1 MCKPAALYS
10 RCSDERNYG
19 HGAVVEEFTITYG
32 AVTHVGQVR
41 TGNEDSLL
49 ADNNVFMVADG
60 MGGHNAGEVASL
72 MAVEHLREAASG
84 IIAETDLVQALTH
97 ANEVIYAE
105 SMTNHLHHGMGTTL
119 AAMVVLDNNSIVV
132 AHVGDSRVYMWN
144 EGSLTRLSKDHSYVQ
159 ELVDEGIV
167 SIEEARTH
175 PRRNIVT
182 RALGIDA
189 EVDIEANTFPVT
201 VGAWYVLCSDG
212 LVDEISDADIAK
224 VLERCTT
231 PHEASQALVD
241 AANAAGGRDNITVI
255 VVSTASPYAEVV
267 VPAEVPSAS
276 GTDDTD
282 PAGVPVVETPA
293 PVPAPTPAKKKF
305 RFGPVLFWSALG
317 GIVLAVLV
325 VFAAYGRTG
334 YFVSFQGDD
343 VVVLKGRPGGV
354 LWFNPTVEAR
364 TTLTR
369 SDLTEAFALEITG
382 EPTFSES
389 SAAQT
394 YVNGIRDE
402 VQPNTTTT
410 LPAIVTTTMPSTSV
424 LSTSTT
430 SSTSTNLVK

>member
-1 MCKPAALYS
+1 M
-10 RCSDERNYG
+10 
-19 HGAVVEEFTITYG
+19 EEFTITYG

-72 MAVEHLREAASG
+72 MAVEQLREAAGS
-84 IIAETDLVQALTH
+84 IIAETDLVQALEQ

-119 AAMVVLDNNSIVV
+119 AAMVVLENNTLVV

-144 EGSLTRLSKDHSYVQ
+144 EGALSRLSKDHSYVQ

-189 EVDIEANTFPVT
+189 DVEVEANTFPVT

-212 LVDEISDADIAK
+212 LVDEISDTDIAK
-224 VLERCTT
+224 VLGRCTS
-231 PHEASQALVD
+231 PHEAAQALVD

-255 VVSTASPYAEVV
+255 VVSTALPEAEVV
-267 VPAEVPSAS
+267 EPVEVPSSS
-276 GTDDTD
+276 GVDDTD
-282 PAGVPVVETPA
+282 PAGIPVVEKATA
-293 PVPAPTPAKKKF
+293 ASVSASASAKKKF

-369 SDLTEAFALEITG
+369 SDLSDELALEIAG
-382 EPTFSES
+382 EPTFGES

-402 VQPNTTTT
+402 VQPNPTTT
-410 LPAIVTTTMPSTSV
+410 LPAVVTTTS
-424 LSTSTT
+424 STSTT
-430 SSTSTNLVK
+430 SSTTSTVVE

>member
-1 MCKPAALYS
+1 M
-10 RCSDERNYG
+10 
-19 HGAVVEEFTITYG
+19 EEFTITYG

-72 MAVEHLREAASG
+72 MAVEQLREAAGS
-84 IIAETDLVQALTH
+84 IIAETDLVQALEQ

-119 AAMVVLDNNSIVV
+119 AAMVVLENNTLVV

-144 EGSLTRLSKDHSYVQ
+144 EGALSRLSKDHSYVQ

-189 EVDIEANTFPVT
+189 DVEVEANTFPVT

-224 VLERCTT
+224 VLERCTS
-231 PHEASQALVD
+231 PHEAAQALVD

-255 VVSTASPYAEVV
+255 VVSTAAPHAEVV
-267 VPAEVPSAS
+267 VPVEE
-276 GTDDTD
+276 
-282 PAGVPVVETPA
+282 PVSPITPPPPHSENAPVIVMNETPA
-293 PVPAPTPAKKKF
+293 AAAPAKKKF

-369 SDLTEAFALEITG
+369 SDLSDELALEIAG

-402 VQPNTTTT
+402 VQPNPTTT
-410 LPAIVTTTMPSTSV
+410 LPAVVTTTTS
-424 LSTSTT
+424 STSTT
-430 SSTSTNLVK
+430 SSTTSTVVE

>member
-1 MCKPAALYS
+1 
-10 RCSDERNYG
+10 
-19 HGAVVEEFTITYG
+19 VEEFTITYG

-72 MAVEHLREAASG
+72 MAVEQLREAASG
-84 IIAETDLVQALTH
+84 IIAETDLVQALEN

-119 AAMVVLDNNSIVV
+119 AAMVVLENNTLVV
-132 AHVGDSRVYMWN
+132 AHVGDSRVYMWH
-144 EGSLTRLSKDHSYVQ
+144 EGALSRLSKDHSYVQ

-167 SIEEARTH
+167 SIDEARTH

-189 EVDIEANTFPVT
+189 NVEVEANTFPVT

-224 VLERCTT
+224 VLERCTS
-231 PHEASQALVD
+231 PHEAAQALVD

-255 VVSTASPYAEVV
+255 VVSTASPDAEVV
-267 VPAEVPSAS
+267 VPVEAPSTS
-276 GTDDTD
+276 GADDTN
-282 PAGVPVVETPA
+282 PAGIPVVAAVTPA
-293 PVPAPTPAKKKF
+293 ATAAAPAKKKF

-369 SDLTEAFALEITG
+369 SDLTDSLALEIAG

-402 VQPNTTTT
+402 VQPNPTTT
-410 LPAIVTTTMPSTSV
+410 LPAVVTTTSS
-424 LSTSTT
+424 STSTT
-430 SSTSTNLVK
+430 SSTTSTVVK

>member
-1 MCKPAALYS
+1 M
-10 RCSDERNYG
+10 
-19 HGAVVEEFTITYG
+19 EEFTITYG

-84 IIAETDLVQALTH
+84 IIAETDLVQALVH

-119 AAMVVLDNNSIVV
+119 AAMVVLDNNNIVV
-132 AHVGDSRVYMWN
+132 AHVGDSRVYMWH
-144 EGSLTRLSKDHSYVQ
+144 EKALTRLSKDHSYVQ

-189 EVDIEANTFPVT
+189 EVDVEANTFPVT

-255 VVSTASPYAEVV
+255 VVSTAAPHAEVV
-267 VPAEVPSAS
+267 VPVEEPVSPITPPPPDSAN
-276 GTDDTD
+276 
-282 PAGVPVVETPA
+282 APVITMNETPA
-293 PVPAPTPAKKKF
+293 TPAKKKF

-369 SDLTEAFALEITG
+369 SDLSDELALEIAG

-402 VQPNTTTT
+402 VQPNPTTT
-410 LPAIVTTTMPSTSV
+410 LPAIVTTTVPSTSV
-424 LSTSTT
+424 PSTSTSTT
-430 SSTSTNLVK
+430 SSTSTTLVK

>member
-1 MCKPAALYS
+1 M
-10 RCSDERNYG
+10 
-19 HGAVVEEFTITYG
+19 EEFTITYG

-72 MAVEHLREAASG
+72 MAVEQLREAAGS
-84 IIAETDLVQALTH
+84 IIAETDLVQALES

-132 AHVGDSRVYMWN
+132 AHVGDSRVYMWHDKA
-144 EGSLTRLSKDHSYVQ
+144 LTRLSKDHSYVQ

-167 SIEEARTH
+167 SIDEARTH

-189 EVDIEANTFPVT
+189 EVNVEANTFPVT

-231 PHEASQALVD
+231 PHEAAQALVD

-255 VVSTASPYAEVV
+255 VVSTASPHAEVV
-267 VPAEVPSAS
+267 VPVEA
-276 GTDDTD
+276 
-282 PAGVPVVETPA
+282 PAPIPEATPA
-293 PVPAPTPAKKKF
+293 PVAPAPTPAKKKF
-305 RFGPVLFWSALG
+305 RFGPVLFWSALV

-334 YFVSFQGDD
+334 YFVGFQGDD

-369 SDLTEAFALEITG
+369 SDLSDELALEITG

-402 VQPNTTTT
+402 VQPNPTTT
-410 LPAIVTTTMPSTSV
+410 LPAIVTTTVPST
-424 LSTSTT
+424 STSTT
-430 SSTSTNLVK
+430 SSTSTTLAK

>member
-1 MCKPAALYS
+1 M
-10 RCSDERNYG
+10 
-19 HGAVVEEFTITYG
+19 EEFTITYG

-49 ADNNVFMVADG
+49 ADHNVFMVADG

-84 IIAETDLVQALTH
+84 IIAETDLVQALVH

-119 AAMVVLDNNSIVV
+119 AAMVVLDNNNIVV
-132 AHVGDSRVYMWN
+132 AHVGDSRVYMWH
-144 EGSLTRLSKDHSYVQ
+144 EKALTRLSKDHSYVQ

-167 SIEEARTH
+167 SIDEARTH

-189 EVDIEANTFPVT
+189 EVDVEANTFPVT

-255 VVSTASPYAEVV
+255 VVSTAAPHVELV
-267 VPAEVPSAS
+267 VPVEEPVSPITPPPPHSAN
-276 GTDDTD
+276 D
-282 PAGVPVVETPA
+282 PVITMRETPA
-293 PVPAPTPAKKKF
+293 KRKF

-354 LWFNPTVEAR
+354 LWFNSTVEAR

-369 SDLTEAFALEITG
+369 SDLSDELALEIAG

-402 VQPNTTTT
+402 VQPNPTTT
-410 LPAIVTTTMPSTSV
+410 LPAIATTTVPST
-424 LSTSTT
+424 STSTT
-430 SSTSTNLVK
+430 SSTSTTLAK

>member
-1 MCKPAALYS
+1 M
-10 RCSDERNYG
+10 
-19 HGAVVEEFTITYG
+19 EEFTITYG

-84 IIAETDLVQALTH
+84 IIAETDLVQALVH

-119 AAMVVLDNNSIVV
+119 AAMVVLDNNNIVV
-132 AHVGDSRVYMWN
+132 AHVGDSRVYMWH
-144 EGSLTRLSKDHSYVQ
+144 EKALTRLSKDHSYVQ

-212 LVDEISDADIAK
+212 LVDEISDADITK

-231 PHEASQALVD
+231 PHEAAQALVD

-255 VVSTASPYAEVV
+255 VVSTASPHAEVV
-267 VPAEVPSAS
+267 MPAEVPSAS
-276 GTDDTD
+276 GIADTD
-282 PAGVPVVETPA
+282 PAGVPVVEKETPA
-293 PVPAPTPAKKKF
+293 AEPAKKKF

-369 SDLTEAFALEITG
+369 SDLSDELALEIAG

-402 VQPNTTTT
+402 VQPNPTTT
-410 LPAIVTTTMPSTSV
+410 LPAIVTTTVPSTSV
-424 LSTSTT
+424 PSTSTT
-430 SSTSTNLVK
+430 SSTSTTLAK

>member
-1 MCKPAALYS
+1 
-10 RCSDERNYG
+10 
-19 HGAVVEEFTITYG
+19 VEEFTITYG

-72 MAVEHLREAASG
+72 MAVEQLREAASG
-84 IIAETDLVQALTH
+84 IIAETDLVQALES

-132 AHVGDSRVYMWN
+132 AHVGDSRVYMWH
-144 EGSLTRLSKDHSYVQ
+144 EGALTRLSKDHSYVQ

-189 EVDIEANTFPVT
+189 DVEVEANTFPVT

-224 VLERCTT
+224 VLERCTS
-231 PHEASQALVD
+231 PHEAAQALVD

-255 VVSTASPYAEVV
+255 VVSTASPDAEVV
-267 VPAEVPSAS
+267 VPVEKPAS
-276 GTDDTD
+276 PISPPRDSEND
-282 PAGVPVVETPA
+282 PVLVMRE
-293 PVPAPTPAKKKF
+293 TPAKKKF

-334 YFVSFQGDD
+334 YFVGFQGDD

-369 SDLTEAFALEITG
+369 SDLTESLAVEIAG

-402 VQPNTTTT
+402 VQPNPTTT
-410 LPAIVTTTMPSTSV
+410 LPAVVTTTTS
-424 LSTSTT
+424 STSTT
-430 SSTSTNLVK
+430 SSTTSTVVK

>member
-1 MCKPAALYS
+1 M
-10 RCSDERNYG
+10 
-19 HGAVVEEFTITYG
+19 EEFTITYG

-72 MAVEHLREAASG
+72 MAVEQLREAASG
-84 IIAETDLVQALTH
+84 IIAETDLVQALES

-119 AAMVVLDNNSIVV
+119 AAMVVLENNTLVV
-132 AHVGDSRVYMWN
+132 AHVGDSRVYMWH
-144 EGSLTRLSKDHSYVQ
+144 EGALSRLSKDHSYVQ

-189 EVDIEANTFPVT
+189 NVEVEANTFPVT

-224 VLERCTT
+224 VLERCTS
-231 PHEASQALVD
+231 PHEAAQALVD

-255 VVSTASPYAEVV
+255 VVSTASPDAEVV
-267 VPAEVPSAS
+267 VPVEKPAS
-276 GTDDTD
+276 PISPPRDSEND
-282 PAGVPVVETPA
+282 PVLVMRE
-293 PVPAPTPAKKKF
+293 TPAKKKF

-354 LWFNPTVEAR
+354 LWFNPTIEAR

-369 SDLTEAFALEITG
+369 SDLTESLALEIAG

-402 VQPNTTTT
+402 VQPNPTTT
-410 LPAIVTTTMPSTSV
+410 LPAVVTTTTS
-424 LSTSTT
+424 STSTT
-430 SSTSTNLVK
+430 SSTTSTVVK

>member
-1 MCKPAALYS
+1 
-10 RCSDERNYG
+10 
-19 HGAVVEEFTITYG
+19 VEEFIITYG

-41 TGNEDSLL
+41 TSNEDSLL

-72 MAVEHLREAASG
+72 MAVDHLREAASG
-84 IIAETDLVQALTH
+84 IIAETDLVQALEN

-119 AAMVVLDNNSIVV
+119 AAMVVLENNNIVV
-132 AHVGDSRVYMWN
+132 AHVGDSRVYMWH
-144 EGSLTRLSKDHSYVQ
+144 EGALSRLSKDHSYVQ

-189 EVDIEANTFPVT
+189 DVEVEANTFSVT

-224 VLERCTT
+224 VLARCTS

-255 VVSTASPYAEVV
+255 VVSTASPDTEPV
-267 VPAEVPSAS
+267 VPVEVPSTS
-276 GTDDTD
+276 GADDTN
-282 PAGVPVVETPA
+282 PAGIPVVEAATPA
-293 PVPAPTPAKKKF
+293 PASAPAKKKF
-305 RFGPVLFWSALG
+305 RFGPVLFWSALV

-369 SDLTEAFALEITG
+369 SDLTDSLALEIAG

-402 VQPNTTTT
+402 VQPNPTTT
-410 LPAIVTTTMPSTSV
+410 LPAVVTTTSS
-424 LSTSTT
+424 STSTT
-430 SSTSTNLVK
+430 SSTTSTVVE

>member
-1 MCKPAALYS
+1 M
-10 RCSDERNYG
+10 
-19 HGAVVEEFTITYG
+19 EEFTITYG

-84 IIAETDLVQALTH
+84 IIAETDLVQALVH

-119 AAMVVLDNNSIVV
+119 AAMVVLDNNNIVV
-132 AHVGDSRVYMWN
+132 AHVGDSRVYMWH
-144 EGSLTRLSKDHSYVQ
+144 EKALTRLSKDHSYVQ
-159 ELVDEGIV
+159 ELVDEGVV

-189 EVDIEANTFPVT
+189 EVDVEANTFPVT

-255 VVSTASPYAEVV
+255 VVSTAAPHAEVV
-267 VPAEVPSAS
+267 VP
-276 GTDDTD
+276 
-282 PAGVPVVETPA
+282 VEA
-293 PVPAPTPAKKKF
+293 PVSPITPPPPYSENDPVIVMREIPAKKKF
-305 RFGPVLFWSALG
+305 RFGPVLFWSALV

-369 SDLTEAFALEITG
+369 SDLSDELALEIAG

-402 VQPNTTTT
+402 VQPNPTTT
-410 LPAIVTTTMPSTSV
+410 LPAIVTTTVPSTSV
-424 LSTSTT
+424 PSTSTSTT
-430 SSTSTNLVK
+430 SSTSTTLAK

>member
-1 MCKPAALYS
+1 
-10 RCSDERNYG
+10 
-19 HGAVVEEFTITYG
+19 
-32 AVTHVGQVR
+32 
-41 TGNEDSLL
+41 
-49 ADNNVFMVADG
+49 
-60 MGGHNAGEVASL
+60 
-72 MAVEHLREAASG
+72 MAVEQLREAAGS
-84 IIAETDLVQALTH
+84 IIAETDLVQALEQ

-119 AAMVVLDNNSIVV
+119 AAMVVLENNTLVV

-144 EGSLTRLSKDHSYVQ
+144 EGALSRLSKDHSYVQ

-189 EVDIEANTFPVT
+189 DVEVEANTFPVT

-224 VLERCTT
+224 VLERCTS

-255 VVSTASPYAEVV
+255 VVSTASPDAEVV
-267 VPAEVPSAS
+267 EPVEVPSS
-276 GTDDTD
+276 SVVDDTD
-282 PAGVPVVETPA
+282 PAGVPVVEAVTPVTA
-293 PVPAPTPAKKKF
+293 SAPTKKKF

-369 SDLTEAFALEITG
+369 SDLTDSLALEIAG

-402 VQPNTTTT
+402 VQPNPTTT
-410 LPAIVTTTMPSTSV
+410 LPAVVTTTSS
-424 LSTSTT
+424 STSTT
-430 SSTSTNLVK
+430 SSTTSTVVK

>member
-1 MCKPAALYS
+1 M
-10 RCSDERNYG
+10 
-19 HGAVVEEFTITYG
+19 EEFTITYG
-32 AVTHVGQVR
+32 AITHVGQVR

-84 IIAETDLVQALTH
+84 IIAETDLVQALES

-119 AAMVVLDNNSIVV
+119 AAMVVLDNNNIVV
-132 AHVGDSRVYMWN
+132 AHVGDSRVYMWHDKA
-144 EGSLTRLSKDHSYVQ
+144 LTRLSKDHSYVQ

-167 SIEEARTH
+167 SLEEARTH

-189 EVDIEANTFPVT
+189 EVEIEANTFPVT

-255 VVSTASPYAEVV
+255 VVSTASPHAEPA
-267 VPAEVPSAS
+267 VPAEMPAS
-276 GTDDTD
+276 I
-282 PAGVPVVETPA
+282 PEATPA
-293 PVPAPTPAKKKF
+293 PAAPAPTPTQKKF

-334 YFVSFQGDD
+334 YFVGFQGDD

-369 SDLTEAFALEITG
+369 ANLTEELALEIAG

-402 VQPNTTTT
+402 VQPNPTTT
-410 LPAIVTTTMPSTSV
+410 LPAIVTTTVPSTSV
-424 LSTSTT
+424 PSTSTSTT
-430 SSTSTNLVK
+430 SSTSTTLVQ

>member
-1 MCKPAALYS
+1 M
-10 RCSDERNYG
+10 
-19 HGAVVEEFTITYG
+19 EEFTITYG

-72 MAVEHLREAASG
+72 MAVEQLREAASG
-84 IIAETDLVQALTH
+84 IIAETDLVQALES

-132 AHVGDSRVYMWN
+132 AHVGDSRVYMWH
-144 EGSLTRLSKDHSYVQ
+144 EKTLTRLSKDHSYVQ

-189 EVDIEANTFPVT
+189 DVEVEANTFPVT

-224 VLERCTT
+224 VLERCTS
-231 PHEASQALVD
+231 PHEAAQALVD

-255 VVSTASPYAEVV
+255 VVSTASPDAEVV
-267 VPAEVPSAS
+267 VPVEKPAS
-276 GTDDTD
+276 PISPPRDSEND
-282 PAGVPVVETPA
+282 PVLVMRE
-293 PVPAPTPAKKKF
+293 TPAKKKF

-317 GIVLAVLV
+317 GILLAVLV

-369 SDLTEAFALEITG
+369 SDLTESLALEIAG

-402 VQPNTTTT
+402 VQPNPTTT
-410 LPAIVTTTMPSTSV
+410 LPAVVTTTTS
-424 LSTSTT
+424 STSTT
-430 SSTSTNLVK
+430 SSTTSTVVK

>member
-1 MCKPAALYS
+1 M
-10 RCSDERNYG
+10 
-19 HGAVVEEFTITYG
+19 EEFTIAYG

-41 TGNEDSLL
+41 TSNEDSLL

-72 MAVEHLREAASG
+72 MAVEQLREAASG
-84 IIAETDLVQALTH
+84 IIAETDLVQALES

-119 AAMVVLDNNSIVV
+119 AAMVVLENNTLVV
-132 AHVGDSRVYMWN
+132 AHVGDSRVYMWYA
-144 EGSLTRLSKDHSYVQ
+144 GALSRLSKDHSYVQ

-189 EVDIEANTFPVT
+189 NVEVEANTFPVT

-224 VLERCTT
+224 VLDRCTT
-231 PHEASQALVD
+231 PHEAAQALVD

-255 VVSTASPYAEVV
+255 VVSTASPDAEVV
-267 VPAEVPSAS
+267 APVETPSSS
-276 GTDDTD
+276 GADDTD
-282 PAGVPVVETPA
+282 PAGIPVVETATPA
-293 PVPAPTPAKKKF
+293 ATAAAPTKKKF
-305 RFGPVLFWSALG
+305 RFGPVLFWSSLV

-369 SDLTEAFALEITG
+369 GDLTDSLALEIAG

-402 VQPNTTTT
+402 VQPNPTTT
-410 LPAIVTTTMPSTSV
+410 LPAVVTTTTS
-424 LSTSTT
+424 STSTT
-430 SSTSTNLVK
+430 SSTTSTVVK

>member
-1 MCKPAALYS
+1 M
-10 RCSDERNYG
+10 
-19 HGAVVEEFTITYG
+19 EEFTITYG

-72 MAVEHLREAASG
+72 MAVEQLREAASG
-84 IIAETDLVQALTH
+84 IIAETDLVQALES

-119 AAMVVLDNNSIVV
+119 AAMVVLENNTLVV
-132 AHVGDSRVYMWN
+132 AHVGDSRVYIWH
-144 EGSLTRLSKDHSYVQ
+144 EGALSRLSKDHSYVQ

-189 EVDIEANTFPVT
+189 NVEVEANTFPVT

-224 VLERCTT
+224 VLERCTS
-231 PHEASQALVD
+231 PHEAAQALVD

-255 VVSTASPYAEVV
+255 VVSTASPDAEVV
-267 VPAEVPSAS
+267 VPVEKPAS
-276 GTDDTD
+276 PISPPRDSEND
-282 PAGVPVVETPA
+282 PVLVMRE
-293 PVPAPTPAKKKF
+293 TPAKKKF

-354 LWFNPTVEAR
+354 LWFNPTIEAR

-369 SDLTEAFALEITG
+369 SDLTESLALEIAG

-402 VQPNTTTT
+402 VQPNPTTT
-410 LPAIVTTTMPSTSV
+410 LPAVVTTTTS
-424 LSTSTT
+424 STSTT
-430 SSTSTNLVK
+430 SSTTSTVVK

>member
-1 MCKPAALYS
+1 
-10 RCSDERNYG
+10 
-19 HGAVVEEFTITYG
+19 VEEFTITYG

-84 IIAETDLVQALTH
+84 IIAETDLVQALVH

-119 AAMVVLDNNSIVV
+119 AAMVVLDNNNIVV
-132 AHVGDSRVYMWN
+132 AHVGDSRVYMWH
-144 EGSLTRLSKDHSYVQ
+144 EKALTRLSKDHSYVQ

-189 EVDIEANTFPVT
+189 EVDVEANTFPVT

-255 VVSTASPYAEVV
+255 VVSTAAPHAEVV
-267 VPAEVPSAS
+267 VP
-276 GTDDTD
+276 
-282 PAGVPVVETPA
+282 VEA
-293 PVPAPTPAKKKF
+293 PVSPITPPPPYSENDPVIVMRETPAKKKF

-334 YFVSFQGDD
+334 YFVGFQGDD

-424 LSTSTT
+424 PSTSTSTT
-430 SSTSTNLVK
+430 SSTSTTLAK

>member
-1 MCKPAALYS
+1 M
-10 RCSDERNYG
+10 
-19 HGAVVEEFTITYG
+19 EEFTITCG

-84 IIAETDLVQALTH
+84 IIAETDLVQALVH

-119 AAMVVLDNNSIVV
+119 AAMVVLDNNNIVV
-132 AHVGDSRVYMWN
+132 AHVGDSRVYMWH
-144 EGSLTRLSKDHSYVQ
+144 EKALTRLSKDHSYVQ

-189 EVDIEANTFPVT
+189 EVDVEANTFPVT

-255 VVSTASPYAEVV
+255 VVSTAAPHAEVV
-267 VPAEVPSAS
+267 VPVEEPVSPITPPPPDSAN
-276 GTDDTD
+276 D
-282 PAGVPVVETPA
+282 PVITMNE
-293 PVPAPTPAKKKF
+293 TPAKKKF

-334 YFVSFQGDD
+334 YFVGFQGDD

-369 SDLTEAFALEITG
+369 SDLSDELALEIAG

-402 VQPNTTTT
+402 VQPNPTTT
-410 LPAIVTTTMPSTSV
+410 LPAIVTTTVPSTSV
-424 LSTSTT
+424 PSTSTSTT
-430 SSTSTNLVK
+430 SSTSTTLVK

>member
-1 MCKPAALYS
+1 M
-10 RCSDERNYG
+10 
-19 HGAVVEEFTITYG
+19 EEFTITYG

-84 IIAETDLVQALTH
+84 IIAETDLVQALVH

-119 AAMVVLDNNSIVV
+119 AAMVVLDNNNIVV
-132 AHVGDSRVYMWN
+132 AHVGDSRVYMWH
-144 EGSLTRLSKDHSYVQ
+144 EKALTRLSKDHSYVQ

-189 EVDIEANTFPVT
+189 EVDVEANTFPVT

-255 VVSTASPYAEVV
+255 VVSTAAPHAEVV
-267 VPAEVPSAS
+267 VPVEEPVSPITPPPPDSAN
-276 GTDDTD
+276 
-282 PAGVPVVETPA
+282 A
-293 PVPAPTPAKKKF
+293 PVITMNETPAKKKF

-334 YFVSFQGDD
+334 YFVGFQGDD

-369 SDLTEAFALEITG
+369 SDLSDELALEIAG

-402 VQPNTTTT
+402 VQPNPTTT
-410 LPAIVTTTMPSTSV
+410 LPAIVTTTVPST
-424 LSTSTT
+424 STSTT
-430 SSTSTNLVK
+430 SSTSTTLVK

>member
-1 MCKPAALYS
+1 MK
-10 RCSDERNYG
+10 
-19 HGAVVEEFTITYG
+19 EFTITYG
-32 AVTHVGQVR
+32 AITHVGQIR
-41 TGNEDSLL
+41 SSNEDSLL
-49 ADNNVFMVADG
+49 ATNNVFMVADG

-84 IIAETDLVQALTH
+84 IIAETDLVQALES

-119 AAMVVLDNNSIVV
+119 AAMVVLDNSNIVV
-132 AHVGDSRVYMWN
+132 AHVGDSRVYLWH
-144 EGSLTRLSKDHSYVQ
+144 EKALTRLSKDHSYVQ

-167 SIEEARTH
+167 SLEEARTH

-189 EVDIEANTFPVT
+189 EVEIEANTFPVT

-231 PHEASQALVD
+231 PHKASQALVD

-255 VVSTASPYAEVV
+255 VVSTASPDAEPA
-267 VPAEVPSAS
+267 VPAEM
-276 GTDDTD
+276 
-282 PAGVPVVETPA
+282 PAPIPEATPA
-293 PVPAPTPAKKKF
+293 PAAPVPTPAKKKF

-354 LWFNPTVEAR
+354 LWFNPTMEAR

-369 SDLTEAFALEITG
+369 SDLTEAFALEIAG

-402 VQPNTTTT
+402 VQPNPTTT
-410 LPAIVTTTMPSTSV
+410 LPAIVTTTVPSTSV
-424 LSTSTT
+424 PSTSTSTT
-430 SSTSTNLVK
+430 SSTSTTLVQ

>member
-1 MCKPAALYS
+1 M
-10 RCSDERNYG
+10 
-19 HGAVVEEFTITYG
+19 EEFTIAYG

-41 TGNEDSLL
+41 TSNEDSLL

-60 MGGHNAGEVASL
+60 MGGHNAGEVASV
-72 MAVEHLREAASG
+72 MAVDHLREAASG
-84 IIAETDLVQALTH
+84 IIAETDLVQALEH

-119 AAMVVLDNNSIVV
+119 AAMVVLENNSIVV
-132 AHVGDSRVYMWN
+132 AHVGDSRVYMWH
-144 EGSLTRLSKDHSYVQ
+144 EGALSRLSKDHSYVQ

-189 EVDIEANTFPVT
+189 NVEVEANTFSVT

-224 VLERCTT
+224 VLGRCTS
-231 PHEASQALVD
+231 PHEAAQALVD

-255 VVSTASPYAEVV
+255 VVSTASPDAEVV
-267 VPAEVPSAS
+267 VPVEEPPSPIS
-276 GTDDTD
+276 PPRDSDN
-282 PAGVPVVETPA
+282 A
-293 PVPAPTPAKKKF
+293 PVLVMRETPAKKKF

-369 SDLTEAFALEITG
+369 SDLTDSLALEIAG

-402 VQPNTTTT
+402 VQPNPTTT
-410 LPAIVTTTMPSTSV
+410 LPAVVTTTSS
-424 LSTSTT
+424 STSTT
-430 SSTSTNLVK
+430 SSTTSTVVE

>member
-1 MCKPAALYS
+1 
-10 RCSDERNYG
+10 
-19 HGAVVEEFTITYG
+19 
-32 AVTHVGQVR
+32 
-41 TGNEDSLL
+41 
-49 ADNNVFMVADG
+49 
-60 MGGHNAGEVASL
+60 
-72 MAVEHLREAASG
+72 
-84 IIAETDLVQALTH
+84 
-97 ANEVIYAE
+97 
-105 SMTNHLHHGMGTTL
+105 MTNHLHHGMGTTL
-119 AAMVVLDNNSIVV
+119 AAMVVLENNTLVV
-132 AHVGDSRVYMWN
+132 AHVGDSRVYIWH
-144 EGSLTRLSKDHSYVQ
+144 EGSLSRLSKDHSYVQ

-189 EVDIEANTFPVT
+189 DVEVEANTFPVT

-212 LVDEISDADIAK
+212 LVDEISDADIVK
-224 VLERCTT
+224 VLERCTS
-231 PHEASQALVD
+231 PHEAAQALVD

-255 VVSTASPYAEVV
+255 VVSTALPEAEVV
-267 VPAEVPSAS
+267 EPVEVPSSS
-276 GTDDTD
+276 GVDDTD
-282 PAGVPVVETPA
+282 PAGIPVVEAVTPVTA
-293 PVPAPTPAKKKF
+293 AAPAKKKF
-305 RFGPVLFWSALG
+305 RFGPVLFWSALV

-369 SDLTEAFALEITG
+369 SDLSDELALEIAG

-402 VQPNTTTT
+402 VQPNPTTT
-410 LPAIVTTTMPSTSV
+410 LPAVVTTTSS
-424 LSTSTT
+424 STSTT
-430 SSTSTNLVK
+430 SSTTSTVVE

>member
-1 MCKPAALYS
+1 M
-10 RCSDERNYG
+10 
-19 HGAVVEEFTITYG
+19 EEFTIAYG

-84 IIAETDLVQALTH
+84 IIAEADLVQALVH

-132 AHVGDSRVYMWN
+132 AHVGDSRVYMWH

-231 PHEASQALVD
+231 PHEAAQALVD

-255 VVSTASPYAEVV
+255 VVSTASPHAEVV
-267 VPAEVPSAS
+267 VPVEEPSTS
-276 GTDDTD
+276 GADDTD

-293 PVPAPTPAKKKF
+293 AVPAPTPAKKKF

-354 LWFNPTVEAR
+354 LWFHPTVEAR

-369 SDLTEAFALEITG
+369 SDLTEALALEIAG

-389 SAAQT
+389 SAAQK

-402 VQPNTTTT
+402 VQPNPTTT
-410 LPAIVTTTMPSTSV
+410 LPAIVTTTTPST
-424 LSTSTT
+424 STSTT
-430 SSTSTNLVK
+430 SSTSTTLVK

>member
-1 MCKPAALYS
+1 M
-10 RCSDERNYG
+10 
-19 HGAVVEEFTITYG
+19 EEFTITYG

-84 IIAETDLVQALTH
+84 IIAETDLVQALVH

-119 AAMVVLDNNSIVV
+119 AAMVVLDNNNIVV
-132 AHVGDSRVYMWN
+132 AHVGDSRVYMWH
-144 EGSLTRLSKDHSYVQ
+144 EKALTRLSKDHSYVQ

-189 EVDIEANTFPVT
+189 EVDVEVNTFPVT

-255 VVSTASPYAEVV
+255 VVSTAAPHAEVV
-267 VPAEVPSAS
+267 VPVEGPVSPITPPPPDSAN
-276 GTDDTD
+276 D
-282 PAGVPVVETPA
+282 PVITMRETPA
-293 PVPAPTPAKKKF
+293 KRKF

-369 SDLTEAFALEITG
+369 SDLSDELALEIAG

-402 VQPNTTTT
+402 VQPNPTTT
-410 LPAIVTTTMPSTSV
+410 LPAIVTTTVPSTSV
-424 LSTSTT
+424 PSTSTSTT
-430 SSTSTNLVK
+430 SSTSTTLVK

>member
-1 MCKPAALYS
+1 
-10 RCSDERNYG
+10 
-19 HGAVVEEFTITYG
+19 VEEFTITYG

-41 TGNEDSLL
+41 TSNEDSLL

-72 MAVEHLREAASG
+72 MAVDHLREAASG
-84 IIAETDLVQALTH
+84 IIAETDLVQALEH

-119 AAMVVLDNNSIVV
+119 AAMVVLENNSIVV
-132 AHVGDSRVYMWN
+132 AHVGDSRVYMWH
-144 EGSLTRLSKDHSYVQ
+144 EGALSRLSKDHSYVQ

-189 EVDIEANTFPVT
+189 NVEVEANTFPVT

-224 VLERCTT
+224 VLARCTS
-231 PHEASQALVD
+231 PHEAAQALVD

-255 VVSTASPYAEVV
+255 VVSTASPDAEVV
-267 VPAEVPSAS
+267 VP
-276 GTDDTD
+276 
-282 PAGVPVVETPA
+282 VETPSPISPPRDSDNA
-293 PVPAPTPAKKKF
+293 PVLVMRETPAKKKF

-369 SDLTEAFALEITG
+369 SDLTDSLALEIAG

-402 VQPNTTTT
+402 VQPNPTTT
-410 LPAIVTTTMPSTSV
+410 LPAVVTTTSS
-424 LSTSTT
+424 STSTT
-430 SSTSTNLVK
+430 SSTTSTVVE

>member
-1 MCKPAALYS
+1 M
-10 RCSDERNYG
+10 
-19 HGAVVEEFTITYG
+19 EEFTITYG

-84 IIAETDLVQALTH
+84 IIAETDLVQALVH

-132 AHVGDSRVYMWN
+132 AHVGDSRVYMWH
-144 EGSLTRLSKDHSYVQ
+144 EKALTRLSKDHSYVQ

-189 EVDIEANTFPVT
+189 EVDVEANTFPVT

-231 PHEASQALVD
+231 PHEAAQALVD

-255 VVSTASPYAEVV
+255 VVSTASPHAEPV
-267 VPAEVPSAS
+267 VP
-276 GTDDTD
+276 
-282 PAGVPVVETPA
+282 VEA
-293 PVPAPTPAKKKF
+293 PVSPITPPPPYSENDPVITMRETPAKKKF
-305 RFGPVLFWSALG
+305 RFGPVLFWSALV

-334 YFVSFQGDD
+334 YFVGFQGDD

-369 SDLTEAFALEITG
+369 SDLSDELALEIAG
-382 EPTFSES
+382 EPTFS
-389 SAAQT
+389 
-394 YVNGIRDE
+394 
-402 VQPNTTTT
+402 
-410 LPAIVTTTMPSTSV
+410 
-424 LSTSTT
+424 
-430 SSTSTNLVK
+430 

>member
-1 MCKPAALYS
+1 
-10 RCSDERNYG
+10 
-19 HGAVVEEFTITYG
+19 
-32 AVTHVGQVR
+32 
-41 TGNEDSLL
+41 
-49 ADNNVFMVADG
+49 
-60 MGGHNAGEVASL
+60 
-72 MAVEHLREAASG
+72 
-84 IIAETDLVQALTH
+84 
-97 ANEVIYAE
+97 
-105 SMTNHLHHGMGTTL
+105 
-119 AAMVVLDNNSIVV
+119 MVVLENNTLVV
-132 AHVGDSRVYMWN
+132 AHVGDSRVYIWH
-144 EGSLTRLSKDHSYVQ
+144 EKTLTRLSKDHSYVQ

-189 EVDIEANTFPVT
+189 DVEVEANTFPVT

-224 VLERCTT
+224 VLERCTS
-231 PHEASQALVD
+231 PHEAAQALVD

-255 VVSTASPYAEVV
+255 VVSTASPDAEVV
-267 VPAEVPSAS
+267 VPVEKPAS
-276 GTDDTD
+276 PISPPRDSEND
-282 PAGVPVVETPA
+282 PVLVMRETP
-293 PVPAPTPAKKKF
+293 TKKKF

-369 SDLTEAFALEITG
+369 SDLTDSLALEIAG

-402 VQPNTTTT
+402 VQPNPTTT
-410 LPAIVTTTMPSTSV
+410 LPAVVTTTTS
-424 LSTSTT
+424 STSTT
-430 SSTSTNLVK
+430 SSTTSTVVK

>member
-1 MCKPAALYS
+1 M
-10 RCSDERNYG
+10 
-19 HGAVVEEFTITYG
+19 EEFTITYG

-72 MAVEHLREAASG
+72 MAVEQLREAAGS
-84 IIAETDLVQALTH
+84 IIAETDLVQALES

-430 SSTSTNLVK
+430 SSTSTTLVK

>member
-1 MCKPAALYS
+1 M
-10 RCSDERNYG
+10 
-19 HGAVVEEFTITYG
+19 EEFTITYG

-72 MAVEHLREAASG
+72 MAVEQLREAANG
-84 IIAETDLVQALTH
+84 IIAETDLVQALES

-119 AAMVVLDNNSIVV
+119 AAMVVLENNTLVV
-132 AHVGDSRVYMWN
+132 AHVGDSRVYMWH
-144 EGSLTRLSKDHSYVQ
+144 EGALSRLSKDHSYVQ

-189 EVDIEANTFPVT
+189 DVEVEANTFPVT

-224 VLERCTT
+224 VLERCTS
-231 PHEASQALVD
+231 PHEAAQALVD

-255 VVSTASPYAEVV
+255 VVSTASPDAEVV
-267 VPAEVPSAS
+267 VPVEEPAS
-276 GTDDTD
+276 PISPPRDSEND
-282 PAGVPVVETPA
+282 PVIVMRE
-293 PVPAPTPAKKKF
+293 TPAKKKF
-305 RFGPVLFWSALG
+305 RFGPVLFWSALV
-317 GIVLAVLV
+317 GIFLAVVV

-369 SDLTEAFALEITG
+369 SDLTDSLALEIAG

-402 VQPNTTTT
+402 VQPNPTTT
-410 LPAIVTTTMPSTSV
+410 LPAVVTTTTS
-424 LSTSTT
+424 STSTT
-430 SSTSTNLVK
+430 SSTTSTVVK

>member
-1 MCKPAALYS
+1 M
-10 RCSDERNYG
+10 
-19 HGAVVEEFTITYG
+19 EEFTITYG

-41 TGNEDSLL
+41 TSNEDSLL

-72 MAVEHLREAASG
+72 MAVEQLREAAGS
-84 IIAETDLVQALTH
+84 IIAETDLVQALEQ

-119 AAMVVLDNNSIVV
+119 AAMVVLENNTLVV

-144 EGSLTRLSKDHSYVQ
+144 EGALSRLSKDHSYVQ

-189 EVDIEANTFPVT
+189 DVEVEANTFPVT

-224 VLERCTT
+224 VLARCTS
-231 PHEASQALVD
+231 PHEAAQALVD

-255 VVSTASPYAEVV
+255 VVSTASPDAEVV
-267 VPAEVPSAS
+267 EPVEVPSSS
-276 GTDDTD
+276 GVDDTD
-282 PAGVPVVETPA
+282 PAGIPVVEKATAASAPA
-293 PVPAPTPAKKKF
+293 SAPAKKKF

-369 SDLTEAFALEITG
+369 SDLSDELALEIAG
-382 EPTFSES
+382 EPTFGES

-402 VQPNTTTT
+402 VQPNPTTT
-410 LPAIVTTTMPSTSV
+410 LPAVVTTTTS
-424 LSTSTT
+424 STSTT
-430 SSTSTNLVK
+430 SSTTSTVVE

>member
-1 MCKPAALYS
+1 
-10 RCSDERNYG
+10 
-19 HGAVVEEFTITYG
+19 
-32 AVTHVGQVR
+32 
-41 TGNEDSLL
+41 
-49 ADNNVFMVADG
+49 
-60 MGGHNAGEVASL
+60 
-72 MAVEHLREAASG
+72 
-84 IIAETDLVQALTH
+84 
-97 ANEVIYAE
+97 
-105 SMTNHLHHGMGTTL
+105 MGTTL
-119 AAMVVLDNNSIVV
+119 AAMVVLENNTLVV
-132 AHVGDSRVYMWN
+132 AHVGDSRVYMWH
-144 EGSLTRLSKDHSYVQ
+144 EGALSRLSKDHSYVQ

-189 EVDIEANTFPVT
+189 NVEVEANTFPVT

-224 VLERCTT
+224 VLGRCTS
-231 PHEASQALVD
+231 PHEAAQALVD

-255 VVSTASPYAEVV
+255 VVSTASPDAEVV
-267 VPAEVPSAS
+267 VPVEEPPSPIS
-276 GTDDTD
+276 PPRDSDN
-282 PAGVPVVETPA
+282 A
-293 PVPAPTPAKKKF
+293 PVLVMRETPAKKKF
-305 RFGPVLFWSALG
+305 RFGPVLFWSALV

-369 SDLTEAFALEITG
+369 SDLTDALALEIAG

-402 VQPNTTTT
+402 VQPNPTTT
-410 LPAIVTTTMPSTSV
+410 LPAVVTTTSS
-424 LSTSTT
+424 STSTT
-430 SSTSTNLVK
+430 SSTTSTVVE

>member
-1 MCKPAALYS
+1 M
-10 RCSDERNYG
+10 
-19 HGAVVEEFTITYG
+19 EEFTITYG

-84 IIAETDLVQALTH
+84 IIAETDLVQALVH

-119 AAMVVLDNNSIVV
+119 AAMVVLDNNNIVV
-132 AHVGDSRVYMWN
+132 AHVGDSRVYMWH
-144 EGSLTRLSKDHSYVQ
+144 EKALTRLSKDHSYVQ
-159 ELVDEGIV
+159 ELVDEGVV

-189 EVDIEANTFPVT
+189 EVDVEANTFPVT

-255 VVSTASPYAEVV
+255 VVSTAAPHAEVV
-267 VPAEVPSAS
+267 VPVEEPVSPTTPRPPRSEN
-276 GTDDTD
+276 D
-282 PAGVPVVETPA
+282 PVITMHE
-293 PVPAPTPAKKKF
+293 TPAKKKF

-369 SDLTEAFALEITG
+369 SDLSDELALEIAG

-402 VQPNTTTT
+402 VQPNPTTT
-410 LPAIVTTTMPSTSV
+410 LPAIVTTTMPSTS
-424 LSTSTT
+424 TT
-430 SSTSTNLVK
+430 SSTSTTLVK

>member
-1 MCKPAALYS
+1 
-10 RCSDERNYG
+10 
-19 HGAVVEEFTITYG
+19 V
-32 AVTHVGQVR
+32 
-41 TGNEDSLL
+41 
-49 ADNNVFMVADG
+49 
-60 MGGHNAGEVASL
+60 
-72 MAVEHLREAASG
+72 
-84 IIAETDLVQALTH
+84 
-97 ANEVIYAE
+97 
-105 SMTNHLHHGMGTTL
+105 
-119 AAMVVLDNNSIVV
+119 
-132 AHVGDSRVYMWN
+132 
-144 EGSLTRLSKDHSYVQ
+144 HS
-159 ELVDEGIV
+159 
-167 SIEEARTH
+167 
-175 PRRNIVT
+175 

-189 EVDIEANTFPVT
+189 NVEVEANTFPVT

-224 VLERCTT
+224 VLARCTS
-231 PHEASQALVD
+231 PHEAAQALVD

-255 VVSTASPYAEVV
+255 VVSTASPDAEVV
-267 VPAEVPSAS
+267 VPVEVPTTS
-276 GTDDTD
+276 GADDTD
-282 PAGVPVVETPA
+282 PAGIPVVEAPA
-293 PVPAPTPAKKKF
+293 SATTAVPAKKKF

-369 SDLTEAFALEITG
+369 SDLTDSLVVEIAG

-402 VQPNTTTT
+402 VQPNPTTT
-410 LPAIVTTTMPSTSV
+410 LPAVVTTTTS
-424 LSTSTT
+424 STSTT
-430 SSTSTNLVK
+430 SSTTSTVVK

>member
-1 MCKPAALYS
+1 M
-10 RCSDERNYG
+10 
-19 HGAVVEEFTITYG
+19 EEFTIAYG

-41 TGNEDSLL
+41 TSNEDSLL

-60 MGGHNAGEVASL
+60 MGGHNAGEVASV
-72 MAVEHLREAASG
+72 MAVDHLREAASG
-84 IIAETDLVQALTH
+84 IIAETDLVQALEH

-119 AAMVVLDNNSIVV
+119 AAMVVLENNSIVV
-132 AHVGDSRVYMWN
+132 AHVGDSRVYMWH
-144 EGSLTRLSKDHSYVQ
+144 EGALSRLSKDHSYVQ

-189 EVDIEANTFPVT
+189 NVEVEANTFPVT

-224 VLERCTT
+224 VLARCTS
-231 PHEASQALVD
+231 PHEAAQALVD

-255 VVSTASPYAEVV
+255 VVSTASPDAEVV
-267 VPAEVPSAS
+267 VP
-276 GTDDTD
+276 
-282 PAGVPVVETPA
+282 VETPSPISPPRDSDNA
-293 PVPAPTPAKKKF
+293 PVLVMRETPAKKKF

-369 SDLTEAFALEITG
+369 SDLTDSLALEIAG

-402 VQPNTTTT
+402 VQPNPTTT
-410 LPAIVTTTMPSTSV
+410 LPAVVTTTSS
-424 LSTSTT
+424 STSTT
-430 SSTSTNLVK
+430 SSTTSTVVE

>member
-1 MCKPAALYS
+1 M
-10 RCSDERNYG
+10 
-19 HGAVVEEFTITYG
+19 EEFTITYG

-84 IIAETDLVQALTH
+84 IIAETDLVQTLVH

-119 AAMVVLDNNSIVV
+119 AAMVVLENNTLVV

-144 EGSLTRLSKDHSYVQ
+144 EGALSRLSKDHSYVQ

-189 EVDIEANTFPVT
+189 DVEVEANTFPVT

-224 VLERCTT
+224 VLERCTS

-241 AANAAGGRDNITVI
+241 AANAAGCRDNNTVI
-255 VVSTASPYAEVV
+255 VVSTALPEAEVV
-267 VPAEVPSAS
+267 EPVEVPSSS
-276 GTDDTD
+276 GVDDTD
-282 PAGVPVVETPA
+282 PAGIPGVEKATAASAPA
-293 PVPAPTPAKKKF
+293 SAPAKKKF

-364 TTLTR
+364 TTLTH
-369 SDLTEAFALEITG
+369 SDLTDALALEIAG

-402 VQPNTTTT
+402 VQPNPTTT
-410 LPAIVTTTMPSTSV
+410 LPAVVTTTTS
-424 LSTSTT
+424 STSTT
-430 SSTSTNLVK
+430 SSTTSTVVE

>member
-1 MCKPAALYS
+1 M
-10 RCSDERNYG
+10 
-19 HGAVVEEFTITYG
+19 EEFTITYG

-84 IIAETDLVQALTH
+84 IIAETDLVQALVH

-119 AAMVVLDNNSIVV
+119 AAMVVLDNNNIVV
-132 AHVGDSRVYMWN
+132 AHVGDSRVYMWH
-144 EGSLTRLSKDHSYVQ
+144 EKALTRLSKDHSYVQ

-189 EVDIEANTFPVT
+189 EVDVEANTFPVT

-255 VVSTASPYAEVV
+255 VVSTAAPHAEPV
-267 VPAEVPSAS
+267 VP
-276 GTDDTD
+276 
-282 PAGVPVVETPA
+282 VEA
-293 PVPAPTPAKKKF
+293 PVSPTTPPPPYSENDPVITMRETPAKKKF

-369 SDLTEAFALEITG
+369 SDLSDELALEIAG

-402 VQPNTTTT
+402 VQPNPTTT
-410 LPAIVTTTMPSTSV
+410 LPAIVTTTVPSTSV
-424 LSTSTT
+424 PSTSTSSSTSTT
-430 SSTSTNLVK
+430 LVK